1 MQTSDTR
8 ALPLLCARSVYKQ
21 YSGVNV
27 LKGIDFT
34 LHQGEVHAL
43 LGGNGA
49 GKSTLMKIIAGITP
63 ADSGTLEIGGNN
75 YARLT
80 PVHAHQLGIY
90 LVPQE
95 PLLFPSLSIKENILF
110 GMAKKQLSMQKMK
123 NLLAALGCQFD
134 LHSLAGSL
142 DVADRQMVEILR
154 GLMRDSRILI
164 LDEPTASLTPAETER
179 LFSRLQELLATGVG
193 IVFISHKLP
202 EIRQI
207 ADRISVMRDGT
218 IALSGKTSEL
228 STDDIIQAITPAVRE
243 KSLSA
248 SQKLWLELP
257 GNRPQ
262 HAAGTPVL
270 TLENLTGEGFRN
282 VSLTLNA
289 GEILGLAGLVGAG
302 RTELAETL
310 YGLRT
315 LRGGRIMLNGKEIN
329 KLSTGERLLR
339 GLVYLPED
347 RQSSGLNLDAS
358 LAWNVCALTHNL
370 RGFWAKTAK
379 MLKFIQNNREITAL
393 LAVVLLFVFPG
404 FLDRQYLSVQTLT
417 MVYSSAQILI
427 LLAMGATLVMLTR
440 NIDVSVGSITGMC
453 AVLLGMLLN
462 AGYSLPVACVATLL
476 LGLLAGFFNG
486 VLVAW
491 LKIPAIVATLGTLG
505 LYRGIMLL
513 WTGGKWIE
521 GLPAELKELSAP
533 LLFGVSAIG
542 WLTIILVAFMAWLLA
557 KTAFG
562 RSFYATGDNLQGARQ
577 LGVRTEAIR
586 IVAFSLNGCMAAL
599 AGIVFASQIGFI
611 PNQTGTGLEM
621 KAIAACVLG
630 GISLLGGS
638 GAIIGAVLGAWFLTQ
653 IDSVL
658 VLLRIPAWWNDFIA
672 GLVLLAVL
680 VFDGR
685 LRCALERNLRR
696 QKYARFMTPPPSV
709 KPASSGKNRE
719 AA

>member
-179 LFSRLQELLATGVG
+179 LFTRLQELLATGVG

-228 STDDIIQAITPAVRE
+228 STDDIIQAITPVVRE

-248 SQKLWLELP
+248 SQKLWL
-257 GNRPQ
+257 G
-262 HAAGTPVL
+262 
-270 TLENLTGEGFRN
+270 
-282 VSLTLNA
+282 
-289 GEILGLAGLVGAG
+289 
-302 RTELAETL
+302 
-310 YGLRT
+310 
-315 LRGGRIMLNGKEIN
+315 
-329 KLSTGERLLR
+329 
-339 GLVYLPED
+339 
-347 RQSSGLNLDAS
+347 
-358 LAWNVCALTHNL
+358 NVCALTHNL

-379 MLKFIQNNREITAL
+379 DNATLERYRRALNIKFNQPEQAARTLSGGNQQKILIAKCLEASPQAL
-393 LAVVLLFVFPG
+393 IVDEPTRGVDVSSRNDIYQLL
-404 FLDRQYLSVQTLT
+404 RSI
-417 MVYSSAQILI
+417 SAQN
-427 LLAMGATLVMLTR
+427 V
-440 NIDVSVGSITGMC
+440 
-453 AVLLGMLLN
+453 AVLLISSDLEEIELMTDRVYVMHQGEITHSALTGRDIN
-462 AGYSLPVACVATLL
+462 VET
-476 LGLLAGFFNG
+476 
-486 VLVAW
+486 
-491 LKIPAIVATLGTLG
+491 
-505 LYRGIMLL
+505 IMR
-513 WTGGKWIE
+513 
-521 GLPAELKELSAP
+521 
-533 LLFGVSAIG
+533 
-542 WLTIILVAFMAWLLA
+542 VAF
-557 KTAFG
+557 
-562 RSFYATGDNLQGARQ
+562 GDSQRQ
-577 LGVRTEAIR
+577 EA
-586 IVAFSLNGCMAAL
+586 SC
-599 AGIVFASQIGFI
+599 
-611 PNQTGTGLEM
+611 
-621 KAIAACVLG
+621 
-630 GISLLGGS
+630 
-638 GAIIGAVLGAWFLTQ
+638 
-653 IDSVL
+653 
-658 VLLRIPAWWNDFIA
+658 
-672 GLVLLAVL
+672 
-680 VFDGR
+680 
-685 LRCALERNLRR
+685 
-696 QKYARFMTPPPSV
+696 
-709 KPASSGKNRE
+709 
-719 AA
+719 